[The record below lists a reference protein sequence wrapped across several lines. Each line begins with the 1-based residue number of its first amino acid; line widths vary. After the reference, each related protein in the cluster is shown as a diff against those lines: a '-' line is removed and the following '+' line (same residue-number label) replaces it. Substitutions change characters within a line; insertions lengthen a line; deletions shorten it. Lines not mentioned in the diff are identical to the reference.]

1 MGTSSSKPTTPK
13 PIKPKP
19 PSNRA
24 LRTIKKRRVN
34 YSVDNPA
41 MHELGDSVRAFSQT
55 HPYGRCTIC
64 DDTTH
69 NTIDHDATLVRKH
82 KNKRDRAQTRSATA
96 KSNSKSKSK
105 SRGGPI
111 SPFICVPEGTY
122 AFDESEFNK
131 AWGKIAG
138 CINVAV
144 RKDESLFL
152 AYRRTGDPIMEKDGK
167 PRVYRDDWHKQWK
180 GQGCCPDEV
189 KAIAH
194 DMMQELMTAGVVTQ
208 SAFFTGIEE
217 LYLSTCYAVIRVYLD
232 QLEWE
237 DVHESPE
244 FEECLD
250 EHGAHGVK
258 PSGEVIV
265 GAMLSDEPICKK
277 MRLGKYTT
285 RLVNAVRHE
294 GESPTRQPRSPTKH
308 D

>member
-96 KSNSKSKSK
+96 KSKSKSKSK

-122 AFDESEFNK
+122 AFDEAEFNK

-144 RKDESLFL
+144 RNNESMFW
-152 AYRRTGDPIMEKDGK
+152 AYRRTGEPIREQDGK

-180 GQGCCPDEV
+180 RQGCCPDEV
-189 KAIAH
+189 RDIAR
-194 DMMQELMTAGVVTQ
+194 DMMQELIKEGVITQ
-208 SAFFTGIEE
+208 RAFFRGIED

-237 DVHESPE
+237 DAHESRE
-244 FEECLD
+244 FEECLE

-258 PSGEVIV
+258 PSGETIV
-265 GAMLSDEPICKK
+265 GAMLSDALICKK

-285 RLVNAVRHE
+285 HLVNAVRHE
-294 GESPTRQPRSPTKH
+294 GESPARSPKK
-308 D
+308 

>member
-1 MGTSSSKPTTPK
+1 M
-13 PIKPKP
+13 
-19 PSNRA
+19 REVA
-24 LRTIKKRRVN
+24 
-34 YSVDNPA
+34 
-41 MHELGDSVRAFSQT
+41 DSARAFSQT

-69 NTIDHDATLVRKH
+69 NTIDHAATLVRKH

-96 KSNSKSKSK
+96 KSKSKSK

-122 AFDESEFNK
+122 AFDEAEFNK

-144 RKDESLFL
+144 RNDETLFL
-152 AYRRTGDPIMEKDGK
+152 AYRRTGEPIMEKDGK
-167 PRVYRDDWHKQWK
+167 PRIYRDDWHKQWK

-189 KAIAH
+189 RDIARG
-194 DMMQELMTAGVVTQ
+194 MMQELIKEGVITQ
-208 SAFFTGIEE
+208 NAYFMGIED
-217 LYLSTCYAVIRVYLD
+217 LYLSTCRAVIRVYLD

-237 DVHESPE
+237 DVHESPK

-258 PSGEVIV
+258 PSGEAIV
-265 GAMLSDEPICKK
+265 GAMLSDELICKK

-294 GESPTRQPRSPTKH
+294 GESPTRSPKK
-308 D
+308 